1 MFEGFRFIACNL
13 LFNYKEISDQ
23 NILVSSTMISL
34 RMIAQTVPSQ
44 FFVLPLSYQVVIQKT
59 KNFRLTK
66 ALCVNLNFI
75 EIDFATSHRESE
87 NEIADSVRK
96 FGREIEDLKFSKST
110 LERQRE
116 TLEGE
121 LSASKQEVSGLKGTV
136 AQLTSAQAGLNAEFS
151 ATKVKIGTLIISIS
165 RCNAGSWTFLI
176 LRCPLLPIVNFWGIL
191 FFIGRTAERK
201 VSVCFDL

>member
-1 MFEGFRFIACNL
+1 MF
-13 LFNYKEISDQ
+13 
-23 NILVSSTMISL
+23 VHSSTQTIYICYHIDIYLKHVVLALSWGVRELNACKNTSHTVL
-34 RMIAQTVPSQ
+34 RHCMSIYTLL
-44 FFVLPLSYQVVIQKT
+44 VLL
-59 KNFRLTK
+59 L
-66 ALCVNLNFI
+66 
-75 EIDFATSHRESE
+75 HRESE

-151 ATKVKIGTLIISIS
+151 ATKVKTGTLSVSQVGMHRLKKS
-165 RCNAGSWTFLI
+165 RK
-176 LRCPLLPIVNFWGIL
+176 LRCLLLAIVNFWGETTIY
-191 FFIGRTAERK
+191 
-201 VSVCFDL
+201 SDSH